1 MTITRNRSFAARA
14 AAVLM
19 ALIAVAVIFSFSPAE
34 ITASA
39 SAIETENYSVS
50 VSANAKD
57 NTTQVMLMAAD
68 TTANTGTG
76 TNDTTGDDTYQ
87 TVINFFVKW
96 IKRVGFLVAFVGAI
110 PNKPSREGVVNAS
123 SVSFSTSVSVN
134 PSSCNLFGTST
145 DFSHTYTPS
154 AADSE
159 SLIFLA
165 IGSNI

>member
-68 TTANTGTG
+68 TTADTGTG

-96 IKRVGFLVAFVGAI
+96 IKRVGLLVAFVGAI
-110 PNKPSREGVVNAS
+110 MFALAIKNSDADQKEKGILTMVAGFVVAAIC
-123 SVSFSTSVSVN
+123 FSADMF
-134 PSSCNLFGTST
+134 NLFS
-145 DFSHTYTPS
+145 
-154 AADSE
+154 
-159 SLIFLA
+159 
-165 IGSNI
+165 

>member
-39 SAIETENYSVS
+39 SAIETENYSA

-68 TTANTGTG
+68 TTADTGTG

-110 PNKPSREGVVNAS
+110 MFA
-123 SVSFSTSVSVN
+123 
-134 PSSCNLFGTST
+134 
-145 DFSHTYTPS
+145 
-154 AADSE
+154 
-159 SLIFLA
+159 LA
-165 IGSNI
+165 IKNSDADQKEKGILTMVAGFIVAAICIGVDMFDLFS